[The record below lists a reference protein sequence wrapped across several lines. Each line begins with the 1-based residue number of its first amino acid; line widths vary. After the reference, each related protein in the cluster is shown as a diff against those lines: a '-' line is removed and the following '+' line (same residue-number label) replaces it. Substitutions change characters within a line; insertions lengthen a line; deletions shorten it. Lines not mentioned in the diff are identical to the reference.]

1 VCTGTL
7 VQCEQKVRE
16 RPGLMGGGWVGYRT
30 SVIAART
37 LEDTIAIKN
46 SLNPRRARRVTR
58 QLPLHTYKTMVAI
71 HYTRHTVLPLLSST
85 HRSYCY

>member
-1 VCTGTL
+1 MQVHYERTVRERMARPGRRTQQVCTGTL

-37 LEDTIAIKN
+37 LEDTIAISKEFAK
-46 SLNPRRARRVTR
+46 PA
-58 QLPLHTYKTMVAI
+58 Q
-71 HYTRHTVLPLLSST
+71 ST
-85 HRSYCY
+85 PGD